1 MVHLQVLDGMKKK
14 KINYSNIHFE
24 MVMKSIEKVFP
35 LQESYA
41 CKDELKRFVFNGVKF
56 IASFSESETFEEE
69 VKIKTIVI
77 RLTEKVMSHL
87 TPKEFEMIFPIDKTY
102 DGKKREVKDYF
113 YTKEYIRNFGEHNI
127 IGDKIDD
134 FLWEYHNIHIS
145 LFVVDSLSVISKMNR
160 LNTGKS
166 LIEEVFPN
174 LKTYTMH
181 ETSDGRKFMKDNKT
195 GEVSRVTKIR
205 PRYLKIIE

>member
-1 MVHLQVLDGMKKK
+1 MVNLQVLDGMKKK
-14 KINYSNIHFE
+14 INYSDIYFE

-35 LQESYA
+35 LQESYT

-56 IASFSESETFEEE
+56 ITSFSKSETFEVE

-77 RLTEKVMSHL
+77 RLTKEVMSHL
-87 TPKEFEMIFPIDKTY
+87 TPKEFETIFPIDKTY

-113 YTKEYIRNFGEHNI
+113 YTKEYIMNFGEHNI

-134 FLWEYHNIHIS
+134 FLWEYHNIYIS

-160 LNTGKS
+160 LN
-166 LIEEVFPN
+166 LIEEAFPD

-181 ETSDGRKFMKDNKT
+181 ETSEGRNFIQDNQT
-195 GEVSRVTKIR
+195 GEISRVMKPR
-205 PRYLKIIE
+205 PRYLKIID